1 MRAARSARICKRR
14 APPAFAP
21 VILFGKALHL
31 ILRSP
36 SLFELLFFAF
46 GVNPFQSALLFSSRS
61 LRRGYHMILHPKRM
75 TALSLPIAQL
85 QPRGEAPDVDILG
98 NILLRSSEML
108 VECADP
114 LCDLPRLLHRQQQ
127 TRYAEQPG

>member
-1 MRAARSARICKRR
+1 M
-14 APPAFAP
+14 
-21 VILFGKALHL
+21 ILFGKVLHL

-46 GVNPFQSALLFSSRS
+46 GVNPVQSALLLSPRF

-98 NILLRSSEML
+98 NILLRSSEVL
-108 VECADP
+108 RKRPNCFF
-114 LCDLPRLLHRQQQ
+114 DLLRLLHPQRQAWK
-127 TRYAEQPG
+127 AERDTERRAASDA